1 MAEPKY
7 GALNTG
13 ENKTYWNKKAIQGIT
28 DVAEAQ
34 KNIGGIE
41 SSAQNLGNV
50 YGGLQSAL
58 DQQQNAGIYQMR
70 RMAGQQFANVAG
82 RGAASNVMAS
92 GAADSA
98 ASAMS
103 GQVGQFMTDIANQ
116 KAQAAIAGAQAQ
128 YGAEK
133 DLYDY
138 RQTAAAAD
146 VDAAEL
152 FEKSKLFDNLSEDW
166 RTSMDQQI
174 QGIMIQNWANAGTM
188 LDELNALLT
197 SLTNPLER
205 QAALNIAKQVAKRRH
220 RVLTI
225 THDGVVKNILAED

>member
-13 ENKTYWNKKAIQGIT
+13 ENKSYWNKKAIQGIA

-50 YGGLQSAL
+50 YGGLQGAL

-138 RQTAAAAD
+138 RQSAAAAD

-152 FEKSKLFDNLSEDW
+152 FEKSGLFDNLSEDFKK
-166 RTSMDQQI
+166 S
-174 QGIMIQNWANAGTM
+174 
-188 LDELNALLT
+188 LDEQAQGFVLRQDMPGLIAWVKSFQDPIERRAAWVRANKQWNAIT
-197 SLTNPLER
+197 PG
-205 QAALNIAKQVAKRRH
+205 AKNAK
-220 RVLTI
+220 LSI
-225 THDGVVKNILAED
+225 GEWSDFA

>member
-7 GALNTG
+7 GALNAG
-13 ENKTYWNKKAIQGIT
+13 ENKSYWNKKAIQGIT

-50 YGGLQSAL
+50 YGGLQGAL

-138 RQTAAAAD
+138 RQSAAAAD
-146 VDAAEL
+146 VDAQQL
-152 FEKSKLFDNLSEDW
+152 FKKSGLFDNLSEDFKKSLDTESQAIFYAGKDIDDW
-166 RTSMDQQI
+166 
-174 QGIMIQNWANAGTM
+174 IMSFE
-188 LDELNALLT
+188 D
-197 SLTNPLER
+197 PLER
-205 QAALNIAKQVAKRRH
+205 QAAYYAALKNYENNNYPFIQVPTPPTW
-220 RVLTI
+220 RVAAAQP
-225 THDGVVKNILAED
+225 GE